1 MLRQINNAALL
12 ISNCVSDVRGSE
24 LVMQIALTA
33 GCDVFVYTS
42 QPRTHLALW
51 GDPLDLPV
59 KSVSEL
65 PDWEDYR
72 DNERAIDFL
81 QLNSPA
87 NNTSVILI
95 LLLKTEIHCF
105 HCFFSTPAQ
114 NDINFTL
121 LGQTPPFFCFCG
133 KTGTPPH
140 SSIPN
145 LSFVQGGP
153 CHIVVNTK

>member
-1 MLRQINNAALL
+1 MLRRINNAALL

-33 GCDVFVYTS
+33 GCDVFVYAS

-51 GDPLDLPV
+51 GDPLDLPI

-87 NNTSVILI
+87 NNTSVVLI
-95 LLLKTEIHCF
+95 LLLKTEI
-105 HCFFSTPAQ
+105 Q